1 MLIRFSSEALA
12 KVCNSSE
19 LLRRRWGVPKG
30 LLLEKRLSQIGAMPN
45 LQLVTAIPGILETP
59 VRLTKKGELVAAV
72 FLPLRLLFRVD
83 HDPIPLHENGDAR
96 CTEIHDLVLMEVLD
110 GGD

>member
-19 LLRRRWGVPKG
+19 LLRRRWGISKG

-59 VRLTKKGELVAAV
+59 VRLTKKDEFVAAV

-83 HDPIPLHENGDAR
+83 HDPVPLHQNGDAR
-96 CTEIHDLVLMEVLD
+96 CTEIHNLILMEVID